1 MPKAITALTAA
12 LLLLVGCASTIS
24 GQPSAVLGVAGPAT
38 SSTTTS
44 SSDPSSSSSSSRASS
59 SSSRSTTSTTAPTSS
74 TSPKTSSSSTS
85 DSVEIPDGFSDF
97 GDGLAYRGL
106 DPDEIICTAD
116 QTGCF
121 GVEIF
126 SVAGCA
132 AGAAVVLDLYNDD
145 VDPATVIGQ
154 GSGTTPAIDAGGIQR
169 VIIGD
174 TTGYDGR
181 VTAGINDISC

>member
-1 MPKAITALTAA
+1 MRKSISALVAA
-12 LLLLVGCASTIS
+12 LLFLVGCATAIS
-24 GQPSAVLGVAGPAT
+24 GQPSTAPGVAGSST
-38 SSTTTS
+38 SSTTAS
-44 SSDPSSSSSSSRASS
+44 SSNPSSSSSSSGASS
-59 SSSRSTTSTTAPTSS
+59 SSSRSTTATTAPTSS
-74 TSPKTSSSSTS
+74 TSRTTSTSSTS
-85 DSVEIPDGFSDF
+85 GSVEIPDGFSDF
-97 GDGLAYRGL
+97 GHGLAYRGL

-132 AGAAVVLDLYNDD
+132 AGAAVVLDLYDED
-145 VDPATVIGQ
+145 ADPATIIGQ